1 MSLRSAAWALLA
13 LSFCLPAWAQV
24 YQWRDAEGKLHF
36 TDTPPPQSL
45 KVEEQRLQVKSA
57 LGPAEPEQSGERARA
72 QGEQLKPAQ
81 LQQKAALQCSASI
94 ARMPSLINETQKLG
108 REAVRQGKT
117 SQRQLDEAMILM
129 DDAYLQLKRNER
141 ECIGAYLAGGES
153 RQGADCMAD
162 TQDVLSFGQCM
173 QFAGWARVFGK

>member
-1 MSLRSAAWALLA
+1 MSCRTAVWALLA

-45 KVEEQRLQVKSA
+45 KVEAQHLQVKPA
-57 LGPAEPEQSGERARA
+57 LGQAEPEQGGERAA
-72 QGEQLKPAQ
+72 AGDAELKPAQ
-81 LQQKAALQCSASI
+81 LQQKAALQCSESI

-108 REAVRQGKT
+108 REAVRQSKT
-117 SQRQLDEAMILM
+117 SQRQLDEAMIQM

-141 ECIGAYLAGGES
+141 DCISAYLAGGES
-153 RQGADCMAD
+153 RRGADCMAD
-162 TQDVLSFGQCM
+162 TQDVLGFGQCM
-173 QFAGWARVFGK
+173 QFAGWANVFGK